1 MKGFSEQIELSGQ
14 TKIYIMLVLL
24 PNDMYRYFYIVI
36 RFVIVYLC
44 NLKCLTLNINLIK
57 SIL

>member
-1 MKGFSEQIELSGQ
+1 MKGFSKQIELSGQ

-24 PNDMYRYFYIVI
+24 PNDIYRYFYIVI
-36 RFVIVYLC
+36 RLVIVYLC